1 MKIFKYIIFTLI
13 FLLVVSMAHD
23 LYYQIKGL

>member
-13 FLLVVSMAHD
+13 FLLMLSMVYD
-23 LYYQIKGL
+23 LYIQYWGL